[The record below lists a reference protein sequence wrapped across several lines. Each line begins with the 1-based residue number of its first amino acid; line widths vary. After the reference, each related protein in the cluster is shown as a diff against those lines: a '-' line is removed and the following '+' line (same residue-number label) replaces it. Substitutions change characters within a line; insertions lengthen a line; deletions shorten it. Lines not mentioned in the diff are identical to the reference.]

1 MREED
6 DGDLGE
12 PDAVTDVGPLPNEF
26 EISVGADG
34 EPWSA
39 VNQAV
44 VVTVMPQG
52 SDRAP
57 PSKLLAGTDRPAHM
71 WKANHIRNAMTPDAY
86 KDQWLIAEL
95 DGVFVHI
102 KHEADSGLVRVL
114 VAKERL
120 M

>member
-39 VNQAV
+39 ANQAV
-44 VVTVMPQG
+44 VVTVIPKG
-52 SDRAP
+52 RDRAP
-57 PSKLLAGTDRPAHM
+57 PSKLLAGTDRPAHI
-71 WKANHIRNAMTPDAY
+71 WKANHIRNAMTPNAY
-86 KDQWLIAEL
+86 KDQWLIGEL
-95 DGVFVHI
+95 DGVFVHV
-102 KHEADSGLVRVL
+102 KHDPVTGLVRIVMSKDRL
-114 VAKERL
+114 V
-120 M
+120 